1 MRLEV
6 VADAEAA
13 AVRAADQLAAA
24 VRADVAARG
33 RCSLALS
40 GGTTPWR
47 MLGHLAGFDL
57 PWQHVQVFQVDERIV
72 PAGDPARNATQIEAL
87 LVQRGALPAANFHP
101 MPVEQADLAAAARDY
116 AARLAG
122 CCGPAGLDL
131 VQLGLGTDGH
141 TASLPPGD
149 AVLDLHDDVGIT
161 AAYAGHRRMTLTL
174 PLIGRARR
182 ILWLVT
188 GAAKAVP
195 LAELVAGRG
204 ATPAVRVARE
214 QAVVIADAAAAS
226 AISPA

>member
-1 MRLEV
+1 MRLEI

-13 AVRAADQLAAA
+13 AARAAAHLADA

-33 RCSLALS
+33 RCVLALS

-47 MLGHLAGFDL
+47 MLGHLSGFDL
-57 PWQHVQVFQVDERIV
+57 PWQHVQVFQVDERIA

-87 LVQRGALPAANFHP
+87 LVQCGALPAGNFHP
-101 MPVEQADLAAAARDY
+101 MPVEHADLAAAVREY
-116 AARLAG
+116 AACLAG
-122 CCGPAGLDL
+122 IGASAGLDL

-141 TASLPPGD
+141 TASLLPGD
-149 AVLDLHDDVGIT
+149 ATLDLHDDVGVT
-161 AAYAGHRRMTLTL
+161 AEYAGHRRMTLTF

-188 GAAKAVP
+188 GAAKAGP
-195 LAELVAGRG
+195 LADLVAARG
-204 ATPAVRVARE
+204 ATPAVRVARD

-226 AISPA
+226 AVNPA

>member
-1 MRLEV
+1 M
-6 VADAEAA
+6 
-13 AVRAADQLAAA
+13 RAAEHLAAA

-33 RCSLALS
+33 RCTVALS

-47 MLGHLAGFDL
+47 MLGHLSALDL
-57 PWQHVQVFQVDERIV
+57 PWQHVQVFQVDERIA
-72 PAGDPARNATQIEAL
+72 PAGDPARNAAQIEAL
-87 LVQRGALPAANFHP
+87 LVQRGALPAGNFHP

-131 VQLGLGTDGH
+131 VQLGLGSDGH

-149 AVLDLHDDVGIT
+149 AVLDLEEDVGIT
-161 AAYAGHRRMTLTL
+161 AAYAGHRRMTLTF
-174 PLIGRARR
+174 PAIGRARR

-188 GAAKAVP
+188 GEAKAGP
-195 LAELVAGRG
+195 LADLVAGRG
-204 ATPAVRVARE
+204 AAPAVRVARE

-226 AISPA
+226 AISPG